1 MKTIDQTFDETIGLV
16 KFQIEKKILLNELNH
31 LKHFTHLQN
40 DLITQNLFFTVS
52 NNKLQIIATNLDS
65 WLTSIIPI
73 KNLSIEK
80 TAIFTIDAKTLIK
93 IIKTIKSNELIF
105 NYSINDFKLQL
116 AFEETIITMNCH
128 EEQTASF
135 PQQPIAKQNDN
146 CSFYLYSQ
154 ELFQALKTT
163 SFAASN
169 DDLRPALN
177 NININ
182 NLNNDNDN
190 DIKLTFAATDAH
202 KLVVYEINN
211 PISLKHPLNVNATEI
226 TKFLNVLKKANK
238 LCMINYNTEIITFA
252 FNNKIF
258 TTSLFPGQFPNYQA
272 VIPKNQSYKIR
283 IDKNLLINIIE
294 RLKPLTTKKTNSVK
308 FITDNGRLNVFTFD
322 EETNNSGCDFI
333 PISGNF
339 PNAYSFIFNYH
350 YLLEI
355 LKNCPSNFVMIYFSE
370 DNNKPFIIKPI
381 INNEVTNKITY
392 LLMPMDNN

>member
-31 LKHFTHLQN
+31 LKHFTHLQ
-40 DLITQNLFFTVS
+40 

-182 NLNNDNDN
+182 
-190 DIKLTFAATDAH
+190 
-202 KLVVYEINN
+202 
-211 PISLKHPLNVNATEI
+211 
-226 TKFLNVLKKANK
+226 FLNVLKKANK